1 MMSFGSLFLEQ
12 RSPGFFTPGID
23 LMEDKFL
30 HGLGWGDG
38 LGMTYGYYI
47 HCALYF
53 YYYYINPGMGSL
65 SLLQGIFPT

>member
-12 RSPGFFTPGID
+12 RSPGFFAPGID